1 MSKFELKVLFKKM
14 QKDDKKEV
22 LMFHVQGDEL
32 PHANELLKMPGTIT
46 ILSIVES
53 EAGEIGAEF
62 VSIQRDNKKTVLK
75 FNVKRDVDGKV
86 NKLYPHAGANVT
98 LTLQES
104 QISIDEF
111 YEGDHDGISYKL
123 NNDGT
128 VDVDPNQLS
137 IEDEEKEV
145 SEPKLQVVK

>member
-46 ILSIVES
+46 LLTVEGS

-75 FNVKRDVDGKV
+75 FAIKRDVDGKV
-86 NKLYPHAGANVT
+86 NKLYPFAGANVN
-98 LTLQES
+98 LTLQQS

-111 YEGDHDGISYKL
+111 YEDNHEGVKYNVKG
-123 NNDGT
+123 DGT
-128 VDVDPNQLS
+128 VEVDPNQLS
-137 IEDEEKEV
+137 IDDEENEV
-145 SEPKLQVVK
+145 TEPKLQVVK